1 MQFDIITIFPK
12 IFDSYFAEGVLSRA
26 IKENIIKI
34 NVHDLRKYSN
44 NKHNK
49 VDDTPYGGGV
59 GMIMKVEPV
68 YRALLDLKI
77 IKKDGTRT
85 VKSQTN
91 TKVFLMSAKGRQY
104 NQNSARE
111 FAELKKI
118 ILICGRYEGVDERVA
133 KYLTDGE
140 ISVGEYILTGGEIPA
155 MIVVD
160 SVSRLIS
167 GVLGNE
173 DSIIN
178 ESFSQSGYI
187 EHPYYTRPDVFPPV
201 KNIKW
206 EVPEVLQGGNHQ
218 NIEQWKQKYSRTV
231 KGLQ

>member
-12 IFDSYFAEGVLSRA
+12 MFDSYFSEGVLSRA
-26 IKENIIKI
+26 LKKNQIKI

-44 NKHNK
+44 NRHNK
-49 VDDTPYGGGV
+49 VDDTPFGGGV
-59 GMIMKVEPV
+59 GMIIKVEPV

-85 VKSQTN
+85 QKSQKN
-91 TKVFLMSAKGRQY
+91 TKVFLMSAKGEQY
-104 NQNSARE
+104 NQKSARE
-111 FAELKKI
+111 LADLKRI

-133 KYLTDGE
+133 KYLVDGE

-155 MIVVD
+155 MIVID
-160 SVSRLIS
+160 SVSRLIG

-173 DSIIN
+173 ESIVN
-178 ESFSQSGYI
+178 ESFAQSGYI
-187 EHPYYTRPDVFPPV
+187 EHPYYTRPDIFSPN

-206 EVPEVLQGGNHQ
+206 EVPEVLQSGNHQ
-218 NIEQWKQKYSRTV
+218 KIKKWKEKYSKNT
-231 KGLQ
+231 GDL

>member
-12 IFDSYFAEGVLSRA
+12 IFDSYFSEGVLSRA
-26 IKENIIKI
+26 LKENQIKI

-49 VDDTPYGGGV
+49 VDDTPFGGGV
-59 GMIMKVEPV
+59 GMIIKVEPV

-77 IKKDGTRT
+77 IKKDGT
-85 VKSQTN
+85 KNKKYQKN

-104 NQNSARE
+104 NQKSARE
-111 FAELKKI
+111 LADLKRI
-118 ILICGRYEGVDERVA
+118 ILICGRYEGVDERVV
-133 KYLTDGE
+133 KYLADGE

-160 SVSRLIS
+160 SVSRLIG

-173 DSIIN
+173 ESIVN
-178 ESFSQSGYI
+178 ESFAQSGYI
-187 EHPYYTRPDVFPPV
+187 EHPYYTRPDIFSPN

-206 EVPEVLQGGNHQ
+206 EVPEVLQNGNHQ
-218 NIEQWKQKYSRTV
+218 KIKEWKEKYS
-231 KGLQ
+231 KNAKDL